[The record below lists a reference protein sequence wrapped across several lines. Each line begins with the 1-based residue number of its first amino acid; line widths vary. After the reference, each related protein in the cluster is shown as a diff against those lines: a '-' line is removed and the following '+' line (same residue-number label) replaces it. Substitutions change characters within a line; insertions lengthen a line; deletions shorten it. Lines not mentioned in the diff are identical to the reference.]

1 MVVSM
6 LLLIAELGEA
16 GSLKDKRRV
25 ISAIKEKLR
34 HRYRLS
40 CAEVD
45 LQDSLRFA
53 QLGAALVSNSREFG
67 EKVLRDAVAFVED
80 HYDVEIHEA
89 QIHSETYE

>member
-1 MVVSM
+1 MVISM
-6 LLLIAELGEA
+6 LLLIVELGEA
-16 GSLKDKRRV
+16 SSLKDKRRTV
-25 ISAIKEKLR
+25 SAIKEKLR

-53 QLGAALVSNSREFG
+53 QLGAALVSNSREYG
-67 EKVLRDAVAFVED
+67 EKVLHDAVTFVED
-80 HYDVEIHEA
+80 HYDIDVHEA

>member
-1 MVVSM
+1 M
-6 LLLIAELGEA
+6 LLLIVELGEA
-16 GSLKDKRRV
+16 SSLKDKRRTV
-25 ISAIKEKLR
+25 SAVKEKLR

-53 QLGAALVSNSREFG
+53 QIGAALVSNSHDYG
-67 EKVLRDAVAFVED
+67 EKVLRNAVTFVED
-80 HYDVEIHEA
+80 HYDLDVLEV